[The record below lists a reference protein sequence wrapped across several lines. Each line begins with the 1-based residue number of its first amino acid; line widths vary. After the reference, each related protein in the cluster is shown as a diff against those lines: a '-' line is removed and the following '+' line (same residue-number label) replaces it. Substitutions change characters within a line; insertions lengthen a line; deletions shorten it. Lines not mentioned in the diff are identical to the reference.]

1 MSTNPEKLNFNKEYS
16 DRAFSSRIMG
26 FKYCRVYSASEA
38 RLSSNSTLSF
48 PGRITFDNTLG
59 TSYVVW
65 DVLYDLHS
73 GDSSIN
79 IRLAYDNTEM
89 CRPSCELEIEIDGIR
104 IGPAIRL
111 EATSSLVKY
120 TNSLPIHFS
129 SNAEFQN
136 SYSREIKFK
145 WEGDG
150 IGPSILHMEI
160 FKVIMR
166 LVQYVCN
173 QRATGCICEHC
184 RERMLFLPDI
194 SIDI

>member
-1 MSTNPEKLNFNKEYS
+1 M
-16 DRAFSSRIMG
+16 
-26 FKYCRVYSASEA
+26 
-38 RLSSNSTLSF
+38 
-48 PGRITFDNTLG
+48 
-59 TSYVVW
+59 W

-160 FKVIMR
+160 S
-166 LVQYVCN
+166 
-173 QRATGCICEHC
+173 G
-184 RERMLFLPDI
+184 
-194 SIDI
+194 